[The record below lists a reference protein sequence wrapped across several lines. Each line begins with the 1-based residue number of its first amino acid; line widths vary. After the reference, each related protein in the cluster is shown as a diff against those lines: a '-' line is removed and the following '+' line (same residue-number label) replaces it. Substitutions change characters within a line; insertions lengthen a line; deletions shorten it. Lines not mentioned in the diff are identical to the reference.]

1 MKSTLSTY
9 GRIAQAFH
17 WLSAF
22 FILAMLPLGLAMTR
36 LAEGPSKTFLYQAHV
51 GLGLLVLVLTTARIF
66 WRFIEPTPEAPAG
79 LSPLHKFG
87 FKAIHF
93 LLYFVLAVLLFSGV
107 GVLLLSGLGLSPASV
122 LPEAIASDL
131 PPVFIHRI
139 AARIYILLLLAH
151 LGGVLL
157 HQFTASRVMER
168 MGIGW
173 FPGKQA

>member
-9 GRIAQAFH
+9 GRMAQAFH

-22 FILAMLPLGLAMTR
+22 FILAMLPLGLTMTR
-36 LAEGPSKTFLYQAHV
+36 LAEGSSKTFLYQAHV
-51 GLGLLVLVLTTARIF
+51 GLGLLVLVLTAARIF
-66 WRFIEPTPEAPAG
+66 WRLIEPTPETPAS

-93 LLYFVLAVLLFSGV
+93 LLYFGLVVLLFSGV
-107 GVLLLSGLGLSPASV
+107 GILSLSGLSLSPANV
-122 LPEAIASDL
+122 LPEAITPDL
-131 PPVFIHRI
+131 PPVSVHRI
-139 AARIYILLLLAH
+139 AAQIYILLLLAH

-157 HQFTASRVMER
+157 HQFTASKVMER

-173 FPGKQA
+173 FPGK